1 MVWLSKPYHPCR
13 PHHPKAGFSFWGI
26 SATPTASSPSS
37 LILSS
42 AFVCEGKQ
50 RLRQQRHP
58 PLRPHGSH
66 ARHLP
71 HELSSPSFRSR
82 SRRRHLLRQ
91 HHRRAWPNAPAIFAK
106 DRFRFRRVNQI
117 VSKRMGKRQQM
128 GLSQRGAHL
137 LPRDPPESPALGTEP
152 RKIGRYIVD
161 PRKLRD
167 HIHDLR
173 DSTSRAAGPGCRA
186 MLLFYSN
193 KRTNLNR
200 HCKVPQKPHYPYGSG
215 FP

>member
-1 MVWLSKPYHPCR
+1 MQIGARSTPLDGRTGRMQGIFHTSFLLLHFALDRGADTYYGNTTGELGQTLLQFSQKI
-13 PHHPKAGFSFWGI
+13 ASGFVE
-26 SATPTASSPSS
+26 SA
-37 LILSS
+37 I
-42 AFVCEGKQ
+42 
-50 RLRQQRHP
+50 
-58 PLRPHGSH
+58 
-66 ARHLP
+66 
-71 HELSSPSFRSR
+71 
-82 SRRRHLLRQ
+82 
-91 HHRRAWPNAPAIFAK
+91 
-106 DRFRFRRVNQI
+106 NQI
-117 VSKRMGKRQQM
+117 VSKRMVKRQQM
-128 GLSQRGAHL
+128 GWCQRGAHL

-152 RKIGRYIVD
+152 REIGRYIVD